1 MHCSKQ
7 NLLFEHFVGAHQER
21 LPNNGSQCC
30 YHFQRKPSYTIVTRC
45 AVQTYFTRSASLFNV
60 AAGLKWSRALRLT
73 MRLSVIVPGGM
84 G

>member
-1 MHCSKQ
+1 M
-7 NLLFEHFVGAHQER
+7 LLPWSRLARGEHLRG
-21 LPNNGSQCC
+21 
-30 YHFQRKPSYTIVTRC
+30 HFQRKPSYTIVTRC